1 MTLDLAGVLRDTAVV
16 SPWSGFE
23 SIHERDFEAAVS
35 STQEQEL
42 ELQLSGNADNAALTP
57 FGELVSRL
65 HRKIC
70 EVATREIVI
79 DIRRLEFMS
88 ASCFNVLVSWIALI
102 QDLAPGGRYK
112 LRFKS
117 DPAIPWQRRSLRTL
131 SCFATDLITVEA

>member
-1 MTLDLAGVLRDTAVV
+1 M
-16 SPWSGFE
+16 
-23 SIHERDFEAAVS
+23 S
-35 STQEQEL
+35 STPEL
-42 ELQLSGNADNAALTP
+42 ELRLSGNADNAALTP
-57 FGELVSRL
+57 LRELVGRL

-70 EVATREIVI
+70 EVATCQIVI

-102 QDLAPGGRYK
+102 QDLAPEARYK